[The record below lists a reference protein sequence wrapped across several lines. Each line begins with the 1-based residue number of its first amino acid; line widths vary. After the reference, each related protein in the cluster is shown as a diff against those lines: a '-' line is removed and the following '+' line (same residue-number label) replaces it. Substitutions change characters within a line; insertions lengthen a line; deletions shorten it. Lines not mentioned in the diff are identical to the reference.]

1 MSLVARVLKRGDIN
15 FPSPGGRFIIEDNPG
30 DDWPIHIH
38 IGPKE
43 GHWSV
48 RIHFTY
54 EEFNELIE
62 KMKEEKE
69 EYGSR
74 Y

>member
-1 MSLVARVLKRGDIN
+1 MSIVASVIVRGKLN
-15 FPSPGGRFIIEDNPG
+15 FPVENSDFIIEDNPG

-38 IGPKE
+38 IGPAGNWKI
-43 GHWSV
+43 

-54 EEFNELIE
+54 EEFDELVKNME
-62 KMKEEKE
+62 KERE
-69 EYGSR
+69 EYGAC

>member
-1 MSLVARVLKRGDIN
+1 MSLVASVIVRGKIN
-15 FPSPGGRFIIEDNPG
+15 FPVDNSDFIIEDNPG

-38 IGPKE
+38 IGPAGNWKI
-43 GHWSV
+43 

-54 EEFNELIE
+54 EEFNELVKNME
-62 KMKEEKE
+62 KERE